1 MRELLRRA
9 GFDVDAKIAALKI
22 ELEDKAQR
30 AVHKVKDEARRIAL
44 GSALWLGVAVMG
56 FLLLLV
62 ALTAL
67 YLAVEMTQ
75 GPFVALGVVALAL
88 VLLAVVMAVAAIAM
102 ARSRPAS
109 THILFARPL
118 VPAPIAELHE
128 APAVAPTPGAPPRGA
143 FREILLP
150 LLGLVGRYRPLT
162 GHWGVDGVIRH
173 VGSRTQAT
181 AQDAVLRAAD
191 LVQTGS
197 RGTMIGVL
205 VAAGVLGWLV
215 ARRRH

>member
-9 GFDVDAKIAALKI
+9 GFDIDAKIAALKI
-22 ELEDKAQR
+22 ELEDKAQH
-30 AVHKVKDEARRIAL
+30 AVRKVKDEARRVAL

-75 GPFVALGVVALAL
+75 GPFVALGAVALAL
-88 VLLAVVMAVAAIAM
+88 ILLAAVLAVAALTM
-102 ARSRPAS
+102 ARSRSPS

-118 VPAPIAELHE
+118 VPPPVVELRE
-128 APAVAPTPGAPPRGA
+128 APAAAPPPGGTARGA
-143 FREILLP
+143 FRDILMP

-173 VGSRTQAT
+173 AGSRTQAT